1 MLTLIA
7 TARAFLSRVPWF
19 VWCGIAVV
27 ALWAWERDN
36 HADNRE
42 AETRAE
48 MQADFDRIEA
58 ERLAAL
64 ESEEQALR
72 QLSKETDRA
81 VIQAQDDNRDRTERF
96 IAAGGVRTKACPA
109 TDQAAVRSAGDSAP
123 VHQAPVM
130 DGAEALPTVAV
141 TPDDVRTCT
150 ANTILAEEWRKL
162 LLDLEAR

>member
-1 MLTLIA
+1 MIGYIA
-7 TARAFLSRVPWF
+7 IARAFLSRVP
-19 VWCGIAVV
+19 VWVWV
-27 ALWAWERDN
+27 ALAVAGLLAWERDR

-48 MQADFDRIEA
+48 MQNIIDKKEA

-72 QLSKETDRA
+72 TLSKETDRA

-130 DGAEALPTVAV
+130 DGAEPLPTVAV

-150 ANTILAEEWRKL
+150 TNTILAEQWREL

>member
-1 MLTLIA
+1 MTWLLA
-7 TARAFLSRVPWF
+7 ARAFLKRIPW
-19 VWCGIAVV
+19 WAYAAIAV
-27 ALWAWERDN
+27 AGLWAWERDR

-48 MQADFDRIEA
+48 MQATFDLIEHQ
-58 ERLAAL
+58 RRAAL

-72 QLSKETDRA
+72 KLSKETDRA

-96 IAAGGVRTKACPA
+96 IAAGGVRGRSCPA
-109 TDQAAVRSAGDSAP
+109 VDQAGVRSAGDSAP
-123 VHQAPVM
+123 VYQAPVL
-130 DGAEALPTVAV
+130 DGTEALPTVAV

-150 ANTILAEEWRKL
+150 TNTILAEEWRKL

>member
-1 MLTLIA
+1 MIWLA
-7 TARAFLSRVPWF
+7 TARAFLSRIPYQIW
-19 VWCGIAVV
+19 IAI
-27 ALWAWERDN
+27 ALCLIWYWERDR

-48 MQADFDRIEA
+48 MQVIIDKKEA

-64 ESEEQALR
+64 ESEEEALR
-72 QLSKETDRA
+72 TLSKETDRA

-130 DGAEALPTVAV
+130 DGAEPLPTVAV

-150 ANTILAEEWRKL
+150 TNTILAEQWREL